1 VRRNPFPGGVAFLA
15 LALFL
20 PLPARAADYDPN
32 ANPFGPLPEGG
43 LPVPRAE
50 DMPPLLSRASEDSA
64 SAPSFAELEAAG
76 AVIGK
81 VLIKPH
87 DIFDLDDPKEN
98 NALFRLANRLHV
110 TTRPSVIE
118 RDLLFKPGDR
128 VSVRVIE
135 ETERLLRTNRYL
147 HEVQIRP
154 VNYRDGVVDIEV
166 VTRDTWSLDPG
177 LSASRAGG
185 ANSGRLSLRE
195 YNLLGSGIS
204 AGVSYSSNVD
214 RAGTEVGFSDNHL
227 FGNRTGI
234 AYTYGVLDVG
244 KVQTFSFGRPFYAL
258 DTPWAYG
265 IGASQTDALST
276 VYNKGNIASQYRS
289 KVDTAEVYGGW
300 SAGRVEGWAQRYSV
314 GVNTTSST
322 YMLQPDQPPPDFLP
336 ADLVLTGPFVRYQI
350 VEDVFERVR
359 NRDSIGKTEFFP
371 LGLQATVQLG
381 RASASMGSTQDSWLY
396 SANISKG
403 LRLPAPNTL
412 FLSASAS
419 GRINEGHRENQLL
432 SGTFRYFVPQSQ
444 RAQLLLSGAVD
455 VYRQPDTPAPLQLGG
470 DTGLRG
476 YPLSYQS
483 GERRALFTM
492 EERLY
497 SDWYPWRLFRLG
509 GAVFTDFGRAW
520 NGPNEAP
527 GNNKILADAGFGLR
541 FLSARSAFGN
551 VAHID
556 LAFPLNNRSDVRSV
570 QFLITTKTSF

>member
-1 VRRNPFPGGVAFLA
+1 MRRARFAICWLVVGY
-15 LALFL
+15 LFAT
-20 PLPARAADYDPN
+20 PLRAADYDPN
-32 ANPFGPLPEGG
+32 ANPFGPLPGDS
-43 LPVPRAE
+43 LPLPRAE
-50 DMPPLLSRASEDSA
+50 DMPPLLTRASEDSA

-76 AVIGK
+76 AIIGR
-81 VLIKPH
+81 VLIQPH
-87 DIFDLDDPKEN
+87 DIFDLDNPKEN

-118 RDLLFKPGDR
+118 RDVLFKPGDR
-128 VSVRVIE
+128 VSVRIID

-147 HEVQIRP
+147 HEVLIRP

-166 VTRDTWSLDPG
+166 ITRDTWSLDPG

-195 YNLLGSGIS
+195 HNLLGTGIS
-204 AGVSYSSNVD
+204 AGISYSSNVD
-214 RAGTEVGFSDNHL
+214 RAGTEVGFADNHL

-234 AYTYGVLDVG
+234 SYTYGVLDVG
-244 KVQTFSFGRPFYAL
+244 KVQTFTFGRPFYAL

-265 IGASQTDALST
+265 IAASQTDALST
-276 VYNKGNIASQYRS
+276 VYNQGAVATQYRS
-289 KVDTAEVYGGW
+289 KVDTAEFYGGW
-300 SAGRVEGWAQRYSV
+300 SAGRVQGWVQRYSI
-314 GVNTTSST
+314 GVYSQSST
-322 YMLQPDQPPPDFLP
+322 YMLQPDQPPPDKLP
-336 ADLVLTGPFVRYQI
+336 ADLTLTGPFVRYQI
-350 VEDVFERVR
+350 VEDAFEKVR
-359 NRDSIGKTEFFP
+359 NRDNIGTTEFFR
-371 LGLQATVQLG
+371 LGLQSTVQLG
-381 RASASMGSTQDSWLY
+381 RAYTQFGSTQDSWLY
-396 SANISKG
+396 SANVSKG

-412 FLSASAS
+412 FLSASVT
-419 GRINEGHRENQLL
+419 GRLNEGHRENQLL
-432 SGTFRYFVPQSQ
+432 GGSFRYFMPQSE

-483 GERRALFTM
+483 GERRALFTV

-520 NGPNEAP
+520 NGPNESP
-527 GNNKILADAGFGLR
+527 GNNQILADAGFGLR

-556 LAFPLNNRSDVRSV
+556 FAFPLNHRNDVRSV
-570 QFLITTKTSF
+570 QFLVTTKTSF